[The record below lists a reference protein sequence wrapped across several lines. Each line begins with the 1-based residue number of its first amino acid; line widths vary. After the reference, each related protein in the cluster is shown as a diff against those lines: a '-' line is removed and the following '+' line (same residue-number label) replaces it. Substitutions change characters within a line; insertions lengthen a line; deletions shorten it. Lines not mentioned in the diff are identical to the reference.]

1 MSQSDGTTSLT
12 AALHANRGMIFP
24 IACVGLLLVLL
35 VPLPAAVLDL
45 LLVLNLTLSIIILVT
60 TIYVSSPREFAVFPS
75 LLLAITLFRLV
86 LNVATTRLI
95 LGGDGSEDSA
105 GQVVQTFSHFVTS
118 GSVAVGAILF
128 LIIFVIQ
135 FVVIT
140 KGGSRISE
148 VAARFVLDAL
158 PGKQMAIDADLNA
171 GVITRQEAHE
181 RRDAIAREADFYS
194 AMDGAGKFVRGD
206 AIAGVVITFVN
217 ILGGV
222 YVGMS
227 VHNIPWSQCLE
238 AYTKLTIGDGLISQ
252 VPAFIVSLGAGL
264 IVTRSSSAGS
274 DLGEDVIGQVLGK
287 PKALIVAA
295 GFLAVLA
302 LMGMPPMPLIVVGG
316 GCAALAY
323 VLTRRKPDAAV
334 IASTP
339 AAEPLERPAV
349 ERLLDLD
356 VLELEIGPGLVKL
369 ADPRHGGELLQGV
382 AGVREQIALELG
394 VIVPAVGIR
403 DSDRLGVNDY
413 AIRLRGQTIARGV
426 VYPDQ
431 FLAIDNGEATGA
443 IPHGEETAEP
453 ARHRLAYWITESQQE
468 EAAQLGYIIVES
480 PVVLVSHLTEVLRT
494 HAHELLTRQAV
505 RSLLENLKSRAG
517 AVVEEVVP
525 NQIKPGELQ
534 RVLQNLLRERV
545 PIRDLETILE
555 TVGDCAGRTH
565 DTELLAEHARVAL
578 GRTICR
584 QYVDEH
590 DRLRCLMLE
599 PELEELIAGHV
610 EQSEAAAAHGGA
622 HGAHGNGHAYDGAI
636 NTMPPATAQ
645 RIGQELAD
653 AAMQYSRGGVPPV
666 VICAP
671 VVRSTVR
678 KLIEPTAA
686 HVAVLS
692 LAEVV
697 CDVTP
702 EVVGVVGDMTGERAV
717 EDSGDD
723 GDLAVEDGY
732 ESSNV

>member
-1 MSQSDGTTSLT
+1 
-12 AALHANRGMIFP
+12 
-24 IACVGLLLVLL
+24 
-35 VPLPAAVLDL
+35 
-45 LLVLNLTLSIIILVT
+45 
-60 TIYVSSPREFAVFPS
+60 
-75 LLLAITLFRLV
+75 
-86 LNVATTRLI
+86 
-95 LGGDGSEDSA
+95 
-105 GQVVQTFSHFVTS
+105 
-118 GSVAVGAILF
+118 
-128 LIIFVIQ
+128 
-135 FVVIT
+135 
-140 KGGSRISE
+140 
-148 VAARFVLDAL
+148 
-158 PGKQMAIDADLNA
+158 
-171 GVITRQEAHE
+171 
-181 RRDAIAREADFYS
+181 
-194 AMDGAGKFVRGD
+194 
-206 AIAGVVITFVN
+206 
-217 ILGGV
+217 
-222 YVGMS
+222 
-227 VHNIPWSQCLE
+227 
-238 AYTKLTIGDGLISQ
+238 
-252 VPAFIVSLGAGL
+252 
-264 IVTRSSSAGS
+264 
-274 DLGEDVIGQVLGK
+274 
-287 PKALIVAA
+287 
-295 GFLAVLA
+295 
-302 LMGMPPMPLIVVGG
+302 
-316 GCAALAY
+316 
-323 VLTRRKPDAAV
+323 
-334 IASTP
+334 
-339 AAEPLERPAV
+339 
-349 ERLLDLD
+349 
-356 VLELEIGPGLVKL
+356 
-369 ADPRHGGELLQGV
+369 
-382 AGVREQIALELG
+382 
-394 VIVPAVGIR
+394 
-403 DSDRLGVNDY
+403 VNDY

-426 VYPDQ
+426 AYPDQ

-468 EAAQLGYIIVES
+468 DAAQLGYVIVEA

-565 DTELLAEHARVAL
+565 DTELLSEHARVAL

-610 EQSEAAAAHGGA
+610 EQSEASSTHGGA
-622 HGAHGNGHAYDGAI
+622 HGAHGTGHGASHAGGGYGGAI

-666 VICAP
+666 VLCAP

-678 KLIEPTAA
+678 KLIEPAAA

-697 CDVTP
+697 GDVTP
-702 EVVGVVGDMTGERAV
+702 EVVGVVGDMTGERDV
-717 EDSGDD
+717 EDPGSD
-723 GDLAVEDGY
+723 GDLPVEDGY